1 MIRAII
7 EAIAGFFWWLG
18 TESRQTRVK
27 RADVAKRD
35 RATDKAVEA
44 GRKAIKAGDQDEVNR
59 RLGRLRLA
67 LAVALLGIAGAGCIG
82 ARPERV
88 LYIEAGDV
96 AVRME
101 LAGRPG
107 WWLSDDRFAMLLEMA
122 ERWKAYKEDV
132 AR

>member
-44 GRKAIKAGDQDEVNR
+44 GRKAIKAGDQEEVNR

-67 LAVALLGIAGAGCIG
+67 LAVALLGVAGSGCLS

-88 LYIEAGDV
+88 LYIEPGDV

-101 LAGRPG
+101 HAGRPG

-122 ERWKAYKEDV
+122 ERWDAHRKDSI
-132 AR
+132 R

>member
-1 MIRAII
+1 MMRAII

-18 TESRQTRVK
+18 AESRQTRVK

-67 LAVALLGIAGAGCIG
+67 LAVALLGIAGAGCMS

-88 LYIEAGDV
+88 LYIEPGDV

-101 LAGRPG
+101 FAGRPG